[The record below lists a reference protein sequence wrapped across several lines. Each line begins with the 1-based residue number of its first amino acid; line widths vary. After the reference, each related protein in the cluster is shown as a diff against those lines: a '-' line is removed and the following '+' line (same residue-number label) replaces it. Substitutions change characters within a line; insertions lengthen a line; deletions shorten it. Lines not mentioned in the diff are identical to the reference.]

1 MKDTL
6 VVNLFFFFFAGKS
19 TGAAYIFSMLKMAG
33 IDTEYVNEYA
43 KDKVWE
49 DNKEV
54 FKCQFLITGKQ
65 AYKILRCVGKV
76 DVVITDSPI
85 AIGAQ
90 YCHDNPFLKDACLYE
105 FNKYKNLNIYIN
117 RVKKYNP
124 NGRHQTE
131 EEAKKIDESTKQWLK
146 DNKINYIEV
155 DGNINGYN
163 EVVAIIK
170 GGIGALE
177 VDTKE
182 EK

>member
-6 VVNLFFFFFAGKS
+6 VVNLFAGPGAGKS

-85 AIGAQ
+85 ALGAQ
-90 YCHDNPFLKDACLYE
+90 YCQDNPYLKDACLYE
-105 FNKYKNLNIYIN
+105 FNKYRNLNIFIN

-131 EEAKKIDESTKQWLK
+131 DEAKEIDKSTKQWLI
-146 DNKINYIEV
+146 DNKINYLAF
-155 DGNINGYN
+155 DGDINGYN
-163 EVVAIIK
+163 EVVAFIKSIINN
-170 GGIGALE
+170 IE
-177 VDTKE
+177 IDTKE
-182 EK
+182 DK